1 MLKKIKASELKEGQ
15 RYSAPLFFDDGQ
27 NMLLLKGQPVTEYEI
42 DMLKHWKIQY
52 VLTAGGVIPEKSDSD
67 DDDVG
72 MLMDADE
79 DLEELDDDDD
89 PLTKNAQEKFA
100 ISGTHLTVKE
110 IQEVSIENILKFSK
124 DSKASEMYSKY
135 LELVMS
141 LDDLFGKIKSKQSC
155 ESMPVNNHAEILY
168 NMVKEDPA
176 TLVNFILGT
185 TFNNNNMARLSVNT
199 AILAAILCEELE
211 LPKERTEDIIIS
223 ALLHDVGMM
232 RVPDKVVNKTGSL
245 TAGERQMIEAH
256 TVYGYK
262 IALNEFMY
270 TNDIAASV
278 MQHHER
284 WDGKGYPN
292 NLSDNDIDFGARII
306 AVADAFI
313 AMITPKPYRDLML
326 GYQAMKNLLADNAR
340 RFDPAIIKAMIRSI
354 GIYPIGSMVLMNNA
368 SLARVIKSSP
378 ETPMRPFIRI
388 LIDEKGHI
396 MEQNSS
402 LIDLKE
408 NKQLF
413 IVRPIDPRA
422 YKTQ

>member
-1 MLKKIKASELKEGQ
+1 
-15 RYSAPLFFDDGQ
+15 
-27 NMLLLKGQPVTEYEI
+27 
-42 DMLKHWKIQY
+42 
-52 VLTAGGVIPEKSDSD
+52 
-67 DDDVG
+67 
-72 MLMDADE
+72 
-79 DLEELDDDDD
+79 
-89 PLTKNAQEKFA
+89 
-100 ISGTHLTVKE
+100 
-110 IQEVSIENILKFSK
+110 
-124 DSKASEMYSKY
+124 
-135 LELVMS
+135 
-141 LDDLFGKIKSKQSC
+141 
-155 ESMPVNNHAEILY
+155 
-168 NMVKEDPA
+168 
-176 TLVNFILGT
+176 
-185 TFNNNNMARLSVNT
+185 
-199 AILAAILCEELE
+199 
-211 LPKERTEDIIIS
+211 
-223 ALLHDVGMM
+223 MM

-245 TAGERQMIEAH
+245 TSGVRQTIEAH

>member
-1 MLKKIKASELKEGQ
+1 MLKKIKASDLKKGQ
-15 RYSAPLFFDDGQ
+15 RYSAPIFFDDGQ
-27 NMLLLKGQPVTEYEI
+27 NMLLLKGLPISEYEL
-42 DMLKHWKIQY
+42 DMLKYWKIQY
-52 VLTAGGVIPEKSDSD
+52 VLTAGDVIPEQNENED
-67 DDDVG
+67 DIDL
-72 MLMDADE
+72 LMDADE
-79 DLEELDDDDD
+79 DLETLDDD
-89 PLTKNAQEKFA
+89 PVTQSSQEKFA
-100 ISGTHLTVKE
+100 ISGTQLTSKE

-124 DSKASEMYSKY
+124 DSKTSEMYSKY

-141 LDDLFGKIKSKQSC
+141 LDDLFNKIKLKKSC
-155 ESMPVNNHAEILY
+155 DAMPVNNHAEILY

-185 TFNNNNMARLSVNT
+185 TFNDNNMARLSVNT
-199 AILAAILCEELE
+199 AILATILCEELE
-211 LPKERTEDIIIS
+211 LPKERTENIIIS

-232 RVPDKVVNKTGSL
+232 RIPDKVVNKTGTL
-245 TAGERQMIEAH
+245 TEVERQTIEAH

-262 IALNEFMY
+262 TTLSEFMY

-292 NLSDNDIDFGARII
+292 NISGNDIDFGARII

-388 LIDEKGHI
+388 LIDEKGRI
-396 MEQNSS
+396 MDQNAG

-408 NKQLF
+408 NKHLF

-422 YKTQ
+422 YKIK